1 MGVSMFLSKP
11 FFRDYYSTPTVE
23 RISQVMKFEDTSLAP
38 IVAQKIIQ
46 CRVGYHTNFKN
57 HKITSTSWLYKVYQM
72 FPKGLSFLSS
82 KTHLVWS
89 EVSYDDFGVNI
100 QAERAENIS
109 YLGIKLNQIRE
120 SSEQ

>member
-1 MGVSMFLSKP
+1 MFLGKP
-11 FFRDYYSTPTVE
+11 FFRDSYHLTVE

-38 IVAQKIIQ
+38 ILAQKTIQ
-46 CRVGYHTNFKN
+46 SRVGYHTNFKN
-57 HKITSTSWLYKVYQM
+57 YKITSTSWLYKLYIK
-72 FPKGLSFLSS
+72 FPKCLSFLSS

-89 EVSYDDFGVNI
+89 EVSYDDYGVNI
-100 QAERAENIS
+100 QAERPENIS